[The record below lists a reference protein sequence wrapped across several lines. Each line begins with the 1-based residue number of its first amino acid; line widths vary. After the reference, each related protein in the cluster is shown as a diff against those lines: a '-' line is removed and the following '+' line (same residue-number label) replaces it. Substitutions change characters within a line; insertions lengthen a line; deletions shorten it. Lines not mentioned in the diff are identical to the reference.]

1 MGTRAAQRTHAMCRC
16 GVIAVSSRHVEEHA
30 RAPCASMVWGW
41 HECGSRLSCARKCH
55 GRGSP
60 GRRTSNPTVTTDF
73 VACAAR
79 LSGRDKGVCSE
90 AIARQGGAQK
100 RRAPVLKPVIS
111 LSRSPTNLVSFFERA
126 FKHHALARGNA
137 RRLAEPAL
145 QPVDLVVAHVGRP
158 TRDRDQRVALPACT

>member
-1 MGTRAAQRTHAMCRC
+1 MPRKGPTRCVVAA
-16 GVIAVSSRHVEEHA
+16 SSRRHRGTSRSTRVRHAPPWFGDGMSVAVACHV
-30 RAPCASMVWGW
+30 R
-41 HECGSRLSCARKCH
+41 GSACH

-90 AIARQGGAQK
+90 AIARRGGAQK

-126 FKHHALARGNA
+126 FRHHALARGNA